1 MGCRIEVMTCSC
13 RVKIIQINAA
23 DKLARA
29 RLFIHYFVRTEIWK
43 RKDKTRRSIA
53 YSAEAFLAAKCM
65 KIIAL
70 NHCRNV
76 CVTLC
81 LIKEM
86 SAEDV

>member
-1 MGCRIEVMTCSC
+1 M
-13 RVKIIQINAA
+13 QINAA

-29 RLFIHYFVRTEIWK
+29 RLFIHYFVRTEISK
-43 RKDKTRRSIA
+43 SKDKTRRRVA
-53 YSAEAFLAAKCM
+53 YSAEAYNSMYYNHCFK
-65 KIIAL
+65 

-86 SAEDV
+86 SAADA